1 MNDKKAP
8 RMYQP
13 GVMYGQDV
21 GSDGQPIRQTSAVFR
36 SMYQPGAM
44 YGADVGAPA
53 MYQPGVMYGND
64 VTPDGRDIRPGER
77 KVTSQ
82 QELEER
88 AYQEEAMR
96 QAQQKD
102 PYANIL
108 PMGQGLGVQYSPEQ
122 AMAINQ
128 MIYGENFAQ
137 QQTPNPLMTRYG
149 LQAQVRQ
156 PANQQNMAQL
166 MADGVLSAMTGETA
180 EFSEPGEK
188 TLLDTAAA
196 QGFLEQLGR
205 FEPR

>member
-1 MNDKKAP
+1 MSDRRAP

-13 GVMYGQDV
+13 GVMYGQD
-21 GSDGQPIRQTSAVFR
+21 I
-36 SMYQPGAM
+36 
-44 YGADVGAPA
+44 
-53 MYQPGVMYGND
+53 
-64 VTPDGRDIRPGER
+64 TPDGKEITPGER

-96 QAQQKD
+96 QAQQTD
-102 PYANIL
+102 PYTNVF
-108 PMGQGLGVQYSPEQ
+108 PMGQGRNIQYTPEQ

-128 MIYGENFAQ
+128 AIYGANFAQ

-149 LQAQVRQ
+149 FEQQVRQ
-156 PANQQNMAQL
+156 PNNQQNMAQL
-166 MADGVLSAMTGETA
+166 MADGVLSAMTVGAA
-180 EFSEPGEK
+180 EFSVPGEE

-196 QGFLEQLGR
+196 QGFLDMLGK